1 MYINDKA
8 YQREMIDTFLNSVY
22 VYDDKIVFTYNF
34 RDHAETVT
42 LDEIEY
48 VFCSDVNDCPPPI
61 NPRTVTVL
69 GSFAAFIGIVGTFV
83 LSQSV
88 LVANPLRLC
97 YTGRV

>member
-1 MYINDKA
+1 
-8 YQREMIDTFLNSVY
+8 MIDTFLNSVY

-61 NPRTVTVL
+61 PHQ
-69 GSFAAFIGIVGTFV
+69 FWCGISFV
-83 LSQSV
+83 L
-88 LVANPLRLC
+88 L
-97 YTGRV
+97 GKG